1 MLILFTIITKN
12 DLTSHVQFLEV
23 VKLNDADMVICQR
36 CISLAGVLKLS
47 PAQPHES
54 NL

>member
-1 MLILFTIITKN
+1 MLIHFTFTTKT
-12 DLTSHVQFLEV
+12 DLTSHVRFLEV
-23 VKLNDADMVICQR
+23 VKLNDADTVICQH